1 MTPSFPLY
9 IGLPHPS
16 DLKRFFKLLPA
27 RRDQRAPLPPSPP
40 PLLPPFPLP
49 AGFRGALLSSG
60 VFLYKVFAG
69 FFFFFFSPPNPHLPI
84 VLKAKQAPGGGE
96 RRARGRVG
104 PHAAPPG
111 TPRPL

>member
-40 PLLPPFPLP
+40 PLLPLLPPFPLP

-69 FFFFFFSPPNPHLPI
+69 FFFFSFSLPP
-84 VLKAKQAPGGGE
+84 
-96 RRARGRVG
+96 
-104 PHAAPPG
+104 
-111 TPRPL
+111 TPTFQ